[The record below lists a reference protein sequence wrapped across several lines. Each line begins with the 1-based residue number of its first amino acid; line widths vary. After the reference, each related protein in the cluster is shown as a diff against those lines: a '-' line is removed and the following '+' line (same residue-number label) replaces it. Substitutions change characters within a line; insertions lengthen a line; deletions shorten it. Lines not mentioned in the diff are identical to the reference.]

1 MERRKD
7 QRIKRRLT
15 CEFFHGASSHRGII
29 LDFGPEGIFIRTNAV
44 LSPGTEID
52 IHLAVSVAAPAM
64 TLRGCVVRRRSVPAT
79 LTTLI
84 QPGIGVKILD
94 APREFGL
101 LTGDCELEEA
111 IETDYDFAQ
120 VPNAD
125 SQQKGSPPPPRSN
138 STAGSSGSTEGES
151 DSTAASGERDRSS
164 QPPHQTNTAAV
175 KDTSKDTKKKRSK
188 LARPNATKE
197 AKREPERSRQIE
209 VPKPPRPLSAILV
222 GGSDLDEIAV
232 ILRDLDIETI
242 QCGPY
247 DPQLTALDDASLLV
261 VSAEIAMSD
270 PIPVDTDLLV
280 GIAVCGDI
288 SETVRSQIRQQ
299 GFRYLLRSHL
309 HPEALR
315 LLLRYAIYGERDR
328 RGRVR
333 HPVGCEVSW
342 RAGWK
347 RNRGRLLDISRGGCC
362 LLVKNSPKVGASIAI
377 KIPAE
382 TVGGKALKLRGKVL
396 RSTPNAAHHGNERT
410 ALGVILDDITP
421 ATRKVLVD
429 LCERWSESPPMLPL
443 SERPRAATPVVE
455 AHEEEIL
462 ASEPQAEDSQTH
474 VESLS
479 ETSAKDPTATELQ
492 DPSSELQDPS
502 SATAQRSTR
511 RGVFEQEIVQI
522 DDDARVV
529 QALLGRDLSIDG
541 IRVVRQLGLAPGNK
555 LRLALFDT
563 PQQEPLILSAEVSRD
578 DGGSGL
584 FLHFVDLSAE
594 MAARVEAIVS
604 QLPAIESI
612 DPHGD
617 AGVVTAGVVSDQA

>member
-7 QRIKRRLT
+7 RRIKRRLT
-15 CEFFHGASSHRGII
+15 CEFFHGTSSHRGII
-29 LDFGPEGIFIRTNAV
+29 LDLSAEGAFIRTNAV
-44 LSPGTEID
+44 LSPGTEVD

-64 TLRGCVVRRRSVPAT
+64 SLRGCVVRRRSVPAT

-101 LTGDCELEEA
+101 LTGDCALDEA
-111 IETDYDFAQ
+111 LQTDYDFTQ
-120 VPNAD
+120 TPNAD
-125 SQQKGSPPPPRSN
+125 PRPEASPPPLRSN
-138 STAGSSGSTEGES
+138 STARSSHSTAGSS
-151 DSTAASGERDRSS
+151 DSTAGSSERDRSS
-164 QPPHQTNTAAV
+164 QPPPQTNTAEV
-175 KDTSKDTKKKRSK
+175 KNASKDTKKKRSK
-188 LARPNATKE
+188 LARPSAKKE
-197 AKREPERSRQIE
+197 AKREPQRSSQIE
-209 VPKPPRPLSAILV
+209 APKPPRPLSAVLV
-222 GGSDLDEIAV
+222 GGSDLDEIAE

-347 RNRGRLLDISRGGCC
+347 RNRGRLLDISRAGCC
-362 LLVKNSPKVGASIAI
+362 LLVEDSPEVGALITI
-377 KIPAE
+377 KISAE
-382 TVGGKALKLRGKVL
+382 TAGGKMLKLRGKVL
-396 RSTPNAAHHGNERT
+396 RITPNAAHSGNERT
-410 ALGVILDDITP
+410 ALGVHLGDITP
-421 ATRKVLVD
+421 AARKILAD
-429 LCERWSESPPMLPL
+429 LCERWSESPPVLPRGERARVAAPATGAN
-443 SERPRAATPVVE
+443 SEEV
-455 AHEEEIL
+455 L
-462 ASEPQAEDSQTH
+462 ASKPQTNDSEARVENPVETKRGDPPIAESQDS
-474 VESLS
+474 
-479 ETSAKDPTATELQ
+479 
-492 DPSSELQDPS
+492 SSVVS
-502 SATAQRSTR
+502 RRSTR
-511 RGVFEQEIVQI
+511 RGVFEREVVQI
-522 DDDARVV
+522 DEEAHVV
-529 QALLGRDLSIDG
+529 QALLGRDLSVNG
-541 IRVVRQLGLAPGNK
+541 IRVARQLGLTTGNR

-578 DGGSGL
+578 DRGSGL
-584 FLHFVDLSAE
+584 YLHFVDVSPE
-594 MAARVEAIVS
+594 MTARIEEIIA
-604 QLPAIESI
+604 QLPAVESI

-617 AGVVTAGVVSDQA
+617 AGVIPAGVVSNQA